1 MKQSYQTEFEKL
13 SWKEICMRV
22 LRCFGEANNDWHHKD
37 WHEYGIDRK
46 HGKIIVE
53 QYEQWMDDNGIKTAN
68 LKKNSSNMNIKESN
82 INQKTS
88 NMNAKESN
96 INQEPSKDKKN
107 KIL

>member
-13 SWKEICMRV
+13 SWKEICMRL
-22 LRCFGEANNDWHHKD
+22 LRCFGENNNDWLHKD

-53 QYEQWMDDNGIKTAN
+53 QYEQWMEDNGIKIAN
-68 LKKNSSNMNIKESN
+68 LKKNSSNTNTKEP
-82 INQKTS
+82 
-88 NMNAKESN
+88 NMNAKEPN
-96 INQEPSKDKKN
+96 IEQNSPKGQKN

>member
-13 SWKEICMRV
+13 SWKEICMRL
-22 LRCFGEANNDWHHKD
+22 LRCFGENNNDWLHRD

-53 QYEQWMDDNGIKTAN
+53 QYEQWMEDNGIKIAD
-68 LKKNSSNMNIKESN
+68 LKRSSSNTNAKEP
-82 INQKTS
+82 
-88 NMNAKESN
+88 NMNAKEPN
-96 INQEPSKDKKN
+96 IEQNSPKEQKN